1 MRFGSVCSGIE
12 AASIAWHELGW
23 DAAWLAEVDVAA
35 SAVLAHRF
43 GATAPQFP
51 LEGTEKSLKR
61 IRWGDHLVNW
71 GDMTRLPEMV
81 RSGAAEAP
89 DILCGGTPCFT
100 AGHMVLTVSGY
111 KPIEDVRP
119 GEFVATHKGRFRSVL
134 RVGSKRAD
142 VGKWKAVGQ
151 SQGIVCTAD
160 HPFYVAEDMSRSTR
174 INGKPVRVK
183 QFGKMKWVEAK
194 NTPGTMWSSL
204 RNFEAIAK
212 YDQIP
217 QPHDLTRKETMRLIG
232 WFLGDGWI
240 REWASGKKAIILG
253 LSEAKV
259 SAFRRS
265 FPGLK
270 QADVPHSTCS
280 KIAIG
285 CTELCEWITE
295 HFGSGADGKTIPGWL
310 MSDQDRQ
317 EVLAGYIAT
326 DGCKKP
332 NGSIV
337 LNSVSERLSRGAA
350 SLAQTLGYAATVTKV
365 AGDDFTVIEGRI
377 VNQKPYFSC
386 TLYPES
392 ESRKSHVANGLI
404 LRKVQSF
411 EQAGRDTVFN
421 IEVDEDNSF
430 VLNGAIVHNCQGFS
444 LAGLR
449 GGLNDPRGQLTLSF
463 VELANAIDDRRAANG
478 QHPCAIFW
486 ENVPGVRSDSGNAFG
501 HFLAALV
508 GVEDPVEPGPRPE
521 PGRSS
526 AHWTWKKETREHVA
540 KWPRAGVV
548 AGPRRTV
555 GWRSSDAQYF
565 GLAQRRERLFVVASA
580 RAGFDPQVVL
590 LEFDSLRRDSAP
602 SREPGQDV
610 AGTLAASTYVG
621 GISGKCEAGL
631 GHVQLT
637 GDAGLAPQWW
647 DGSPVSQTLDAVL
660 HKGQTMP
667 EKNRFPAVLQP
678 VYAIQE
684 RAVSENTTAGPQG
697 KGWQPDIAY
706 TLEARHHVQGV
717 AVSVALRGRQGGG
730 TAELGDDLMGTLRAS
745 GGGGDKPHVLAV
757 HGTQDPIVGVDLA
770 HALGRNSGQEN
781 AVCVTGDITHALK
794 AEGFD
799 GSEDGTG
806 RGHPITVVQSEMAV
820 RRLMPV
826 ECERLMGFPDGH
838 TLVPVGKGAAADG
851 PRYKQLGNSW
861 AVPCVTWIGRRL
873 DMHLADL
880 NGQIIDAVPAGETPA
895 VSGDDALRIWM
906 CVA

>member
-43 GATAPQFP
+43 GATAPRFP
-51 LEGTEKSLKR
+51 LEGTEKSPKR
-61 IRWGDHLVNW
+61 IRWGDRLVNW

-89 DILCGGTPCFT
+89 DILCGGTPCT
-100 AGHMVLTVSGY
+100 A
-111 KPIEDVRP
+111 
-119 GEFVATHKGRFRSVL
+119 FSV
-134 RVGSKRAD
+134 
-142 VGKWKAVGQ
+142 
-151 SQGIVCTAD
+151 
-160 HPFYVAEDMSRSTR
+160 
-174 INGKPVRVK
+174 
-183 QFGKMKWVEAK
+183 
-194 NTPGTMWSSL
+194 
-204 RNFEAIAK
+204 
-212 YDQIP
+212 
-217 QPHDLTRKETMRLIG
+217 
-232 WFLGDGWI
+232 
-240 REWASGKKAIILG
+240 
-253 LSEAKV
+253 
-259 SAFRRS
+259 
-265 FPGLK
+265 
-270 QADVPHSTCS
+270 
-280 KIAIG
+280 
-285 CTELCEWITE
+285 
-295 HFGSGADGKTIPGWL
+295 
-310 MSDQDRQ
+310 
-317 EVLAGYIAT
+317 
-326 DGCKKP
+326 
-332 NGSIV
+332 
-337 LNSVSERLSRGAA
+337 
-350 SLAQTLGYAATVTKV
+350 
-365 AGDDFTVIEGRI
+365 
-377 VNQKPYFSC
+377 
-386 TLYPES
+386 
-392 ESRKSHVANGLI
+392 
-404 LRKVQSF
+404 
-411 EQAGRDTVFN
+411 
-421 IEVDEDNSF
+421 
-430 VLNGAIVHNCQGFS
+430 
-444 LAGLR
+444 AGLR

-463 VELANAIDDRRAANG
+463 VELANAIDDRRAVDG

-580 RAGFDPQVVL
+580 REGFDPQSVL

-610 AGTLAASTYVG
+610 AGTLAARTDGGGFLGTDEACSGYVQP
-621 GISGKCEAGL
+621 A
-631 GHVQLT
+631 

-678 VYAIQE
+678 VP
-684 RAVSENTTAGPQG
+684 VC
-697 KGWQPDIAY
+697 
-706 TLEARHHVQGV
+706 
-717 AVSVALRGRQGGG
+717 
-730 TAELGDDLMGTLRAS
+730 
-745 GGGGDKPHVLAV
+745 V

-794 AEGFD
+794 GEGFD

-806 RGHPITVVQSEMAV
+806 RGYPITAVQSEMAV

-861 AVPCVTWIGRRL
+861 AVPCVKWIGRRL

-880 NGQIIDAVPAGETPA
+880 NGQIIDAVTVGVTPA
-895 VSGDDALRIWM
+895 TTGDDALRIWM